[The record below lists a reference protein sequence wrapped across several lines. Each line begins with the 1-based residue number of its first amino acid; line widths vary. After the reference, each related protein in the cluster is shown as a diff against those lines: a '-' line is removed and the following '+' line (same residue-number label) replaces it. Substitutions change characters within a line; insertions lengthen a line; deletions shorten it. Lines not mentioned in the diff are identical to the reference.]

1 MDLEIKK
8 DMINSHFNN
17 LIALYVKLNAYKEKI
32 LGEGSS
38 IDIDSLES
46 VQKKEQL
53 LILAGSINEIQKVL
67 NEGTLISLE
76 FMKLIKDIELGD
88 IDTELKKVK
97 D

>member
-17 LIALYVKLNAYKEKI
+17 LIALYDKLNAYKEKI

-38 IDIDSLES
+38 VEIDSLES

-53 LILAGSINEIQKVL
+53 LILAGSINEIQTDK
-67 NEGTLISLE
+67 GH
-76 FMKLIKDIELGD
+76 
-88 IDTELKKVK
+88 
-97 D
+97 

>member
-17 LIALYVKLNAYKEKI
+17 LIALYDKLNAYKEKI

-38 IDIDSLES
+38 VEIDSLES

-53 LILAGSINEIQKVL
+53 LILAGSINEIQTDK
-67 NEGTLISLE
+67 GHWIRRYWYW
-76 FMKLIKDIELGD
+76 IK
-88 IDTELKKVK
+88 KS
-97 D
+97 

>member
-1 MDLEIKK
+1 M
-8 DMINSHFNN
+8 
-17 LIALYVKLNAYKEKI
+17 
-32 LGEGSS
+32 GEGSS
-38 IDIDSLES
+38 IGIDSLES